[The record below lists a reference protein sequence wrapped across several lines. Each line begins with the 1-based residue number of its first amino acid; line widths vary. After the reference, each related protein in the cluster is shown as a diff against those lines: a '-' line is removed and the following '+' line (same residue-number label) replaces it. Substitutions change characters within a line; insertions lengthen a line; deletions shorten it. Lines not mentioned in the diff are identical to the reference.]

1 MNPPG
6 WYPDPSGPDRLRF
19 WDGRSWTEAT
29 KAVGGADPGD
39 TIPVSDELSGF
50 QPVASSNAG
59 KVAVIASVVA
69 VVVVLL
75 GAIVAVAISRAS
87 GDSVQAVA
95 DSGPATPTEP
105 KPADPPKVVTPQPPP
120 VVLPAPPPA
129 DPPLERLPTAAP
141 PQVPRIPPQP
151 SDDGGYVD
159 PNVADPDPG
168 PVAPSGLD
176 IFPEC
181 TDGAWTPV
189 FNAWTQSDDPS
200 INFSGGFSGTICV
213 DSFGYSH
220 LSALLGSDEFVD
232 AVVTTGTGP
241 WVIETGD
248 RTIRMDPE
256 VGVTIDGQESL
267 SGPWDPDSPRWL
279 SSRDPQ

>member
-1 MNPPG
+1 M
-6 WYPDPSGPDRLRF
+6 
-19 WDGRSWTEAT
+19 
-29 KAVGGADPGD
+29 
-39 TIPVSDELSGF
+39 
-50 QPVASSNAG
+50 
-59 KVAVIASVVA
+59 AVIASVVA

-95 DSGPATPTEP
+95 DSGPATPTTP

-129 DPPLERLPTAAP
+129 DPPLERLPTAASR
-141 PQVPRIPPQP
+141 QVPNIPPEP
-151 SDDGGYVD
+151 ENDEGYVD
-159 PNVADPDPG
+159 PYVPDPDPG
-168 PVAPSGLD
+168 PVAPAGLD

-213 DSFGYSH
+213 DAFGYSH
-220 LSALLGSDEFVD
+220 LSALLGSDEGVD
-232 AVVTTGTGP
+232 AIVTSGSGP
-241 WVIETGD
+241 WVIENGY
-248 RTIRMDPE
+248 RIIRMDPDS
-256 VGVTIDGQESL
+256 GVTIDGQESL
-267 SGPWDPDSPRWL
+267 SGPWDPASPGWL
-279 SSRDPQ
+279 NSQDPQ